1 MPAIWLLALSMIV
14 FLMGYIWYGRYLVKK
29 FGVDNSRPTPAHTR
43 RDGIDFVPAQ
53 SPVLLGHHFASIAG
67 AGPILGPIYAAIF
80 GWVPVLLWIVL
91 GSIFVGGTH
100 DFSSLIASIRHG
112 GKSIGEVIEDHIGR
126 AGKKL
131 FLVFAW
137 SVLILVIAVFT
148 KAVASVFVKEP
159 STSTASILFIFLAVF
174 FGLSIYRL
182 KANLF
187 ISSVVGVLLV
197 FSAIYMGT
205 IFPLKFSYDFW
216 VFILLIYVIIASV
229 TPVWILLQP
238 RDYLNSFL
246 LYFVLL
252 AGIIGIFV
260 ANPTIQLPAITQF
273 ETNLGTLFPLLFVT
287 VACGAISGFHSL
299 VSSGTTAKQLNRE
312 TDARPVAYGAMLIEG
327 VLAVVALIT
336 AVTLL
341 QSDYLQAIE
350 GAGGGPIGIFS
361 RGIGK
366 FVSTIGIPENI
377 GVTFAALAISAFALT
392 SLDTATRLARFAF
405 QEFFE
410 TENTFHLLSRNR
422 YLATLIT
429 VLFAAALVFTG
440 SGDTLWPL
448 FGSAN
453 QLLASIALLAI
464 TVWLAE
470 IGKDNRL
477 VRYPMYFMFSVTLT
491 ALIILIYKNLTTKNI
506 SLTLLSLLL
515 FMVAVLLVIQASR
528 SMKSIRNK
536 VQNLKI
542 KSAEYI

>member
-1 MPAIWLLALSMIV
+1 MPAAWLLAISIIL
-14 FLMGYIWYGRYLVKK
+14 FLIGYIWYGRYLAKK
-29 FGVDNSRPTPAHTR
+29 FEVEGSRPTPAHTR
-43 RDGIDFVPAQ
+43 TDGIDYVPTK

-80 GWVPVLLWIVL
+80 GWIPVLLWIVL

-100 DFSSLIASIRHG
+100 DFASLIASIRHG

-148 KAVASVFVKEP
+148 KAVASVFVTEP
-159 STSTASILFIFLAVF
+159 STSTASLLFIVLAVL
-174 FGLSIYRL
+174 FGLSIYRM
-182 KANLF
+182 KASLF
-187 ISSVVGVLLV
+187 ISSVIGVALVFASIYLGVL
-197 FSAIYMGT
+197 
-205 IFPLKFSYDFW
+205 FPLVQSYNFW
-216 VFILLIYVIIASV
+216 VIILLIYIVIASV
-229 TPVWILLQP
+229 APVWILLQP

-252 AGIIGIFV
+252 AGVIGIFV
-260 ANPTIQLPAITQF
+260 ANPTVQLPAFTQF
-273 ETNLGTLFPLLFVT
+273 ETNLGTLFPILFVT

-299 VSSGTTAKQLNRE
+299 VSSGTTAKQLNLE
-312 TDARPVAYGAMLIEG
+312 TDAKPVALGAMLIEG

-336 AVTLL
+336 AITLL
-341 QSDYLQAIE
+341 QSDYLQSIE
-350 GAGGGPIGIFS
+350 GSGGGPIGIFS
-361 RGIGK
+361 NGIGK
-366 FVSTIGIPENI
+366 FVATIGISETI

-410 TENTFHLLSRNR
+410 TENQPNLLSRNR

-429 VLFAAALVFTG
+429 VLFAAALIFTG

-470 IGKDNRL
+470 MGKDNRF
-477 VRYPMYFMFSVTLT
+477 VRYPMYFMFAVTLT
-491 ALIILIYKNLTTKNI
+491 ALAILIYKNILEKNI

-515 FMVAVLLVIQASR
+515 FTVAIVLVIQAGR
-528 SMKSIRNK
+528 SLRELKGKVENLDVKS
-536 VQNLKI
+536 
-542 KSAEYI
+542 S